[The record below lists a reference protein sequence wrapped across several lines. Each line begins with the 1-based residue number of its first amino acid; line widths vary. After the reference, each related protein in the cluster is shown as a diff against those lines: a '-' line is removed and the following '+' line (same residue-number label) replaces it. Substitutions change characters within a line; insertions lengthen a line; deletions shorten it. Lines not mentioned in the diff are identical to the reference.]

1 VCLNLLLKTFPF
13 FICESN
19 RNTLSFDRFCANFVA
34 FRLQIPPFVGPIW
47 VVLHLQSLP
56 VLRLVVD
63 QILHDKIGTFLLL
76 FAAFAAIR
84 FNGIGHV
91 LCVFKPCHDYHF
103 TFFLLTLQLEA
114 VRGAPSFVQQAV
126 DVALQQSLVLDD
138 AFQVHAVVFSR
149 VLLGGVFAPDGR
161 RQRKNKKR
169 QQNSKHLSLKK
180 YLTAGERLGSDLPQ
194 MWRLRSNFSEHSIR
208 TYKGFN
214 GVNFLISSRNFP
226 HDMFTKLSSNVNR

>member
-91 LCVFKPCHDYHF
+91 L
-103 TFFLLTLQLEA
+103 LQLEA